1 VTSSVSFISIIVGA
15 AVLFGIVGLKATSSV
30 SFISIIVGAV
40 VLFGI
45 VGLIWHFASKN

>member
-1 VTSSVSFISIIVGA
+1 MSMGISFTFIAIIGA
-15 AVLFGIVGLKATSSV
+15 A
-30 SFISIIVGAV
+30 